1 MDADASK
8 LEHWISD
15 NEKAISK
22 RPDLTNTP
30 YVDKL
35 EKELVKLKLFN
46 NEISEQQAKLVTL
59 TQSSDQIGLSLAPDG
74 AAALKDRINAMKG
87 KISKLSETVR
97 GKINSISDAIMARQ
111 DFNAK
116 MANFSN
122 WMDQLRGQVAQVE
135 EINAERVEPSLQTVH
150 ALLQEHSEKK
160 PVFSAIRDEVKDLT
174 QRATPEESLI
184 INDSYAALV
193 SNYDD
198 IENDLQRK
206 KGSLEK
212 WSELMGWKNETEGH
226 ISHIKHQLEKAD
238 KHEPPSLSKIV
249 AEIDEVTKG
258 VSHWKSQAMQIDDN
272 PVIHLRDMVTR
283 KPLSAVQIVNDLGN
297 KLDALK
303 LKSQGQMDVIHKMEE
318 RKSRFN
324 NLENQLVTHLTQNQ
338 QKLAEILRNTPNF
351 SNIDQ
356 IISDLVALNEVMQK
370 QASLKDK
377 IHDEGVQLMKDD
389 ISSMPA
395 IQESMLVLDKNWDGL
410 QQEIVDRIQKY
421 TIISQGLKEYSDAKD
436 RFGKELQKA
445 LTIYQSVPSAPSGE
459 QQLLQT
465 ADKSKKALEQIKKSK
480 GTLDELERKGHAL
493 LKLFDAIENVIPN
506 EIATEMETSHKD
518 WQQLYDKI
526 SKNAHIYETEAVIWN
541 QIEENKN
548 ELIPWLSETNQ
559 SLLDAAENTLEIE
572 FGPIRLNKYTTELPS
587 YIGIR
592 DDIIEKITELTRMNN
607 GVPIPQLEQLKNE
620 LIQQFVDVNTNA
632 QQLQAVASTF
642 DEQEKDLRK
651 AIKASGEVVTK
662 LREALIKCDDMS
674 GDNAKIM
681 QRLQDCK
688 ALKDQLLDQGSD
700 IDNLRIRVDE
710 MKSNYPTFA
719 ESIVPK
725 ELSNIQKRFDGV
737 IQHANKIEGALL
749 QFLKKFSNDKVGM
762 LQRMITTQKDKIAW
776 CAPESTSDKYN
787 LEVKKSSLN
796 DVQKGIAECDGRL
809 AEVQK
814 SLDMLSVVDT
824 PDVALKRNLEKISKD
839 LNTLRDQY
847 DTTKHVLDLNVDL
860 WTQYEQ
866 LTENVTSWLKDIE
879 SKVKTEANSQIEVNN
894 VESKVTDLENYAVQI
909 KAYKP
914 TIDELDGI
922 AKALMA
928 TNSEARVGQFV
939 SHLTA
944 RYQAVSRNVANQLER
959 VRDMKSTHDIYVK
972 SAEECKDWIQDAR
985 MEFNELARMGS
996 PGSGP
1001 TSEQLDLVKQFV
1013 KDLENGQI
1021 LLNNAVD
1028 SGEYLYSGITPENR
1042 EKIRN
1047 EIRKL
1052 REDFD
1057 NVHDEGNSLLSQ
1069 VESVLLQKTSIEE
1082 SYSQVK
1088 QWLSE
1093 SKAKFSQTELYPTLA
1108 EKKAALQKFKSQL
1121 QDNNLHKSALKQLQ
1135 SKASSLSDEEAEQ
1148 RVAHSIHEY
1157 DTLSKNLNE
1166 RIAIL
1171 DNQVANHEAY
1181 DQILEKSHDWLT
1193 ALKAEATDILNEGTF
1208 EKDGAEEKLIVVEN
1222 MIMQR
1227 PEGEKIFAA
1236 CHKQLQ
1242 TVLQQTHPKGHPA
1255 LINVYESQK
1264 NSWDEFINLCE
1275 ASMSKLKQLCS
1286 KWDEFENIIE
1296 RLDAW
1301 LKQTENIV
1309 RDQSLKSTAEKKEE
1323 HLKKLNKIN
1332 GEIASKAAEISNIV
1346 EQGHEIEGETDLNL
1360 RVSRL
1365 NTRYQTLKNICKES
1379 IGRYE
1384 VYTKEHKTFN
1394 NDYEVFKNELL
1405 KSIKDL
1411 ENNGEVIGDY
1421 AILQDRQNK
1430 IRGMSEKR
1438 INDSTMFEALIDRGE
1453 KLYTHTSPDGR
1464 EIIRQQLRLLRTSW
1478 DNFTD
1483 DLNSSTQKLDQCL
1496 LQFGEFT
1503 AAQEQLT
1510 KWLKDVEKSME
1521 IHTELKATL
1530 QEKRAQL
1537 QNHKLM
1543 HQEIISHNALVE
1555 SVCDKAQH
1563 LVDQTKDSS
1572 LNIYLQSI
1580 RQLFENIVSKSQDLL
1595 ENLEGCA
1602 QAHHDFNVDVANLKS
1617 WLNSEMEKLLECDDT
1632 TGEKSDINR
1641 KLNSLELLKSNKAN
1655 GDKMLNELLDKYKI
1669 VKKSTSPKGVEI
1681 LNKELDD
1688 LRTSYANHYNDIN
1701 STDDKLRTALQQWK
1715 DFEKNLD
1722 DLTKWCRSS
1731 EAIFRDQQLQSTIGQ
1746 KTKQLSVF
1754 KEQRENILQ
1763 KQKLIDE
1770 FMDEASSLLNNSEA
1784 DRLKPLIS
1792 QLTNRHQLLQV
1803 LSKEVVN
1810 RWQTMV
1816 SLMEFNRFGW
1826 P

>member
-15 NEKAISK
+15 NERAISK

-150 ALLQEHSEKK
+150 ALLQEHSEIK
-160 PVFSAIRDEVKDLT
+160 PVFSAIRDEVKELT

-238 KHEPPSLSKIV
+238 KVEPQNLSKIV
-249 AEIDEVTKG
+249 AEIDEVTKS

-351 SNIDQ
+351 LNIDQ

-421 TIISQGLKEYSDAKD
+421 TIISQGLKEYADAKD

-548 ELIPWLSETNQ
+548 ELLPWLSETNQ

-572 FGPIRLNKYTTELPS
+572 YGPIRLNKYTTELPS

-607 GVPIPQLEQLKNE
+607 GVPIPQLEQLKKE

-688 ALKDQLLDQGSD
+688 ALKDQLLDQGND

-737 IQHANKIEGALL
+737 ILHANKIEGALL

-762 LQRMITTQKDKIAW
+762 LQRMIATQKDKIAW

-894 VESKVTDLENYAVQI
+894 VESKVADLENYAVQI
-909 KAYKP
+909 KKYKP

-1171 DNQVANHEAY
+1171 ENQVANHEAY

-1264 NSWDEFINLCE
+1264 HSWDEFINLCE

-1384 VYTKEHKTFN
+1384 VYTKEHKAFN

-1746 KTKQLSVF
+1746 KAKQLSVF

-1763 KQKLIDE
+1763 KQRLIDE

-1816 SLMEFNRFGW
+1816 S
-1826 P
+1826 

>member
-8 LEHWISD
+8 LEHWIND

-59 TQSSDQIGLSLAPDG
+59 TQLSDQIGLSLAPEG
-74 AAALKDRINAMKG
+74 AAALKERINSMKG

-135 EINAERVEPSLQTVH
+135 EINVERVEPSLQTVH

-160 PVFSAIRDEVKDLT
+160 PVFGAIRDEVKDLT

-198 IENDLQRK
+198 IETDLQRK

-212 WSELMGWKNETEGH
+212 WSELIGWKNETEGH
-226 ISHIKHQLEKAD
+226 ITHIKHQLEKSD
-238 KHEPPSLSKIV
+238 KIEPQNLSKIV
-249 AEIDEVTKG
+249 AEIDEVTKR
-258 VSHWKSQAMQIDDN
+258 VSHWRNQAMQIDDN
-272 PVIHLRDMVTR
+272 PVVHLRDIITR

-303 LKSQGQMDVIHKMEE
+303 LKSQGQMDVIHKMKE

-324 NLENQLVTHLTQNQ
+324 SLENQLVTHLTNNQ
-338 QKLAEILRNTPNF
+338 QKLEAILGTTPNF

-395 IQESMLVLDKNWDGL
+395 IQESILVLDKNWDGL

-421 TIISQGLKEYSDAKD
+421 TIISQGLKEYTDAKD

-445 LTIYQSVPSAPSGE
+445 QTIYQSVPSAPSGE

-465 ADKSKKALEQIKKSK
+465 ADKSKKALEQIKKAK
-480 GTLDELERKGHAL
+480 VTLDELERKGHVL

-506 EIATEMETSHKD
+506 EIAKEMETSHKD

-572 FGPIRLNKYTTELPS
+572 YGPIRLNKYTTELPS

-607 GVPIPQLEQLKNE
+607 GVPIPQLEQLKQE
-620 LIQQFVDVNTNA
+620 LVQQIVEVNTNA
-632 QQLQAVASTF
+632 QRLQAVASTF

-651 AIKASGEVVTK
+651 SIKASGEVVTK

-674 GDNAKIM
+674 GDNTKIM

-688 ALKDQLLDQGSD
+688 ALKEQLLDQGSD

-737 IQHANKIEGALL
+737 MLHANKIDGALL
-749 QFLKKFSNDKVGM
+749 QFLKKYHNDKVGM
-762 LQRMITTQKDKIAW
+762 LQRMIGTQKDKIAW
-776 CAPESTSDKYN
+776 CVPESTSDKYN

-814 SLDMLSVVDT
+814 SLEMLSTVDT

-839 LNTLRDQY
+839 LVALRDQF
-847 DTTKHVLDLNVDL
+847 DTTKHILDLNVDL

-866 LTENVTSWLKDIE
+866 LTENVTAWLKDLE

-894 VESKVTDLENYAVQI
+894 VDAKVADLENYAATI

-914 TIDELDGI
+914 SIDELDGI

-939 SHLTA
+939 SHLSA
-944 RYQAVSRNVANQLER
+944 RYQAVARNVANQLDR
-959 VRDMKSTHDIYVK
+959 VRDMKNTHDIYVK
-972 SAEECKDWIQDAR
+972 SADECKDWIQDAR

-1028 SGEYLYSGITPENR
+1028 SGEYLYSGVTPENR

-1057 NVHDEGNSLLSQ
+1057 NVHDEANSLLSQ

-1093 SKAKFSQTELYPTLA
+1093 SKAKFSQSELYPTLA

-1148 RVAHSIHEY
+1148 RVAQSIHEY

-1171 DNQVANHEAY
+1171 ENQVANHEAY

-1255 LINVYESQK
+1255 LINIYESQK
-1264 NSWDEFINLCE
+1264 HSWDEFINLCE

-1296 RLDAW
+1296 RLDGW

-1384 VYTKEHKTFN
+1384 IYTKEHKSFN
-1394 NDYEVFKNELL
+1394 SDYEVFKNQLL

-1411 ENNGEVIGDY
+1411 EDNGEVIGDY

-1430 IRGMSEKR
+1430 IRAMAEKR
-1438 INDSTMFEALIDRGE
+1438 INDSTMFETLIDRGE

-1543 HQEIISHNALVE
+1543 HQEIISHNALVD

-1580 RQLFENIVSKSQDLL
+1580 RQLFGNIVSKSQDLL

-1602 QAHHDFNVDVANLKS
+1602 QAHHDFNVDIANLKS
-1617 WLNSEMEKLLECDDT
+1617 WLNSEMEKLLESDDT

-1641 KLNSLELLKSNKAN
+1641 KLNSLDLLKNNKVN
-1655 GDKMLNELLDKYKI
+1655 GDKMLNELLEKYKI

-1688 LRTSYANHYNDIN
+1688 LRTAYANHYNDIN
-1701 STDDKLRTALQQWK
+1701 STDDKLRTTLQQWK

-1722 DLTKWCRSS
+1722 DLTKWCRTT
-1731 EAIFRDQQLQSTIGQ
+1731 EAIFRDQQLQSTLAQ
-1746 KTKQLSVF
+1746 KSKQLGVF
-1754 KEQRENILQ
+1754 KEQREIILQ

-1784 DRLKPLIS
+1784 DRLKTLIS
-1792 QLTNRHQLLQV
+1792 QLTNRYQLLQV

-1816 SLMEFNRFGW
+1816 SFV
-1826 P
+1826 